1 MPNSSLKFVLKIFR
15 LNLSSNFK
23 LKGSFL
29 CYYDDTTINI
39 ADTTGLEVVLSSLL
53 DYSCDWKKLQSLLIL
68 SISWF
73 PTKITAVLRKIDKLV
88 VRFGLPNGVFNHQVS
103 SPKIW
108 KHISNRFRLRAI
120 FTSSFWR
127 RVWGRSP
134 ETFLLV
140 VHLSECTR
148 KQVAYLSYSLSSS
161 SR

>member
-1 MPNSSLKFVLKIFR
+1 MPNSSLKFIIQIFR
-15 LNLSSNFK
+15 FNLTSNFK

-29 CYYDDTTINI
+29 CHYDDTTINI
-39 ADTTGLEVVLSSLL
+39 TDTTGLEVVLSCFLNYPY
-53 DYSCDWKKLQSLLIL
+53 DGKKLQLLLIF

-88 VRFGLPNGVFNHQVS
+88 VRFSLPNGVFNHQIS

-108 KHISNRFRLRAI
+108 KHISNRFRLRGI

-140 VHLSECTR
+140 VHLSKGTR